1 MSVNKT
7 DSRLRGNDKNNI
19 NINIRLYSEKDSI
32 SELTS
37 LLHRAYKQLADM
49 GLYFVATYISEEDMQ
64 GFVNR
69 GKCFVAES
77 DGKIIGTI
85 LLYPKGK
92 NMPELYKRDDVLV
105 FGKFAV
111 EPEYQCKGV
120 GAMLMDY
127 IEKYVKTKGIK
138 ELALDTA
145 EGAHHL
151 IDYYSK
157 RGYKRVGYYQ
167 WSVTNY
173 RSVIMSKTL

>member
-1 MSVNKT
+1 MSADNT
-7 DSRLRGNDKNNI
+7 DSRLLWNDKNNMSV
-19 NINIRLYSEKDSI
+19 NIRLFSEKDSI

-37 LLHRAYKQLADM
+37 LLHRAYKRLADM

-69 GKCFVAES
+69 GECFVAES

-85 LLYPKGK
+85 LLYPRGK
-92 NMPELYKRDDVLV
+92 NTPELYKRDDVLV

-111 EPEYQCKGV
+111 EPEYQSKGV

-157 RGYKRVGYYQ
+157 RGYKKVGYYQ